1 MLASLIGCGLTNQ
14 DMKKICIFPKD
25 AAQLIGISEREAQ
38 RLFQEMRLAYNKKK
52 HQYITVKE
60 FCKYTGIT
68 EEEIDFQ

>member
-38 RLFQEMRLAYNKKK
+38 RLFQNIKLAYNKKK
-52 HQYITVKE
+52 NQYITVKE
-60 FCKYTGIT
+60 FCKYTGIS
-68 EEEIDFQ
+68 EDLINLS